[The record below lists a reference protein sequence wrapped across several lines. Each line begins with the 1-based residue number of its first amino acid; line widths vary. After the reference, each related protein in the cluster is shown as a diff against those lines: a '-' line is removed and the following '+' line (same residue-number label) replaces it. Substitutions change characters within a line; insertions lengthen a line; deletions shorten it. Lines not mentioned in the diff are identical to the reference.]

1 MGINTTSFLQSYV
14 FLLSLN
20 GHLLSD
26 ECGSLHTKV
35 TIREKKVKVNMKQ
48 SVVNET
54 MNPRCVRSSEFKIT
68 YFTVIQI
75 KTNNKHLV
83 IRHKSKGPK

>member
-1 MGINTTSFLQSYV
+1 MGIYYLTSVAACTQKLQW
-14 FLLSLN
+14 
-20 GHLLSD
+20 
-26 ECGSLHTKV
+26 EK
-35 TIREKKVKVNMKQ
+35 KKVKVNMKQ

-54 MNPRCVRSSEFKIT
+54 MNSRCVRSSEFKIT

-75 KTNNKHLV
+75 KTNNNHLV

>member
-1 MGINTTSFLQSYV
+1 MGIYCLTSVAASTQK
-14 FLLSLN
+14 LLS
-20 GHLLSD
+20 
-26 ECGSLHTKV
+26 EK
-35 TIREKKVKVNMKQ
+35 KKVKVNTKQ

-68 YFTVIQI
+68 YFTVIRI
-75 KTNNKHLV
+75 KTNNNHLV

>member
-1 MGINTTSFLQSYV
+1 
-14 FLLSLN
+14 
-20 GHLLSD
+20 
-26 ECGSLHTKV
+26 
-35 TIREKKVKVNMKQ
+35 MKQ
-48 SVVNET
+48 SVVNEA

-75 KTNNKHLV
+75 KTNNNHLV

>member
-1 MGINTTSFLQSYV
+1 MGIYYLTSVAASTQK
-14 FLLSLN
+14 LLS
-20 GHLLSD
+20 
-26 ECGSLHTKV
+26 EK
-35 TIREKKVKVNMKQ
+35 KKVKVNMKQ

-75 KTNNKHLV
+75 KTNNNHLV